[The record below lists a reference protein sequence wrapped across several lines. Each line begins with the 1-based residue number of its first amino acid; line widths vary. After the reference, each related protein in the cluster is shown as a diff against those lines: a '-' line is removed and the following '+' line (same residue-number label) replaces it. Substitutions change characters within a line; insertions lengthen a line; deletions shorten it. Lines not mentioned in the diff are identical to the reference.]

1 MKTYYGQMTKEQLNK
16 TYFVPNSIS
25 EMNAFILMCC
35 KAGLEKGFESILG
48 RCQIGVNCHNDGF
61 IGNNQID
68 SNYYESK
75 GMTQI
80 NWLPESER
88 PPANLKSQLA
98 EAIAKRDKCKAK
110 LQKAADKLEQ
120 AEKEVHRLIA
130 ELENEVES
138 IGGISCKIAEM
149 TKPDIPEG
157 VDVDDPTTWQKGD
170 IVQCIDLPNAKNWTQ
185 GNEYV
190 FLGVD
195 KCWIYFERDDSGDA
209 NAWSADGGGKFRFV
223 RRP

>member
-1 MKTYYGQMTKEQLNK
+1 MQTDLKYIVVMQL
-16 TYFVPNSIS
+16 SD
-25 EMNAFILMCC
+25 
-35 KAGLEKGFESILG
+35 GLELAATDDIRHCLNLPMIE
-48 RCQIGVNCHNDGF
+48 
-61 IGNNQID
+61 
-68 SNYYESK
+68 
-75 GMTQI
+75 
-80 NWLPESER
+80 WLPEK
-88 PPANLKSQLA
+88 PDLKSQLA
-98 EAIAKRDKCKAK
+98 EAIAKRDKRKAK

-170 IVQCIDLPNAKNWTQ
+170 IVCCVSSGDSQLVKT
-185 GNEYV
+185 GNKYAFSDYG
-190 FLGVD
+190 FLGMVLVVD
-195 KCWIYFERDDSGDA
+195 DNDGAPCWI
-209 NAWSADGGGKFRFV
+209 GGTAKFRFV